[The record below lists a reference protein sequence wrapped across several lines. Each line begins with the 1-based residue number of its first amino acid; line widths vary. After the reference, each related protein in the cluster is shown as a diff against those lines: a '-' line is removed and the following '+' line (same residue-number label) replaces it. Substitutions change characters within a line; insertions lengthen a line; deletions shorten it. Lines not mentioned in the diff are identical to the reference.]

1 MFRNKFAFSINECA
15 FPPSGGRDDFGTLG
29 TEEARRCSCD
39 GTGEEAR
46 CWHSCWTENL
56 LCQHIAISLVWQQ
69 PEPPACRS
77 STCGC
82 GRVPV
87 LGWGSLR
94 HFARSLPWPLSHCAL
109 SHSVWPRLA
118 FLALPWIHPLC
129 FCLSACLPLS
139 PFSDLSED
147 ITSSV
152 KPSLTTLSKIAVT
165 CPSHPSN
172 QSLALFFS
180 KHWLLPET
188 HFLTCLVVFSPTIEC
203 KLLEI

>member
-1 MFRNKFAFSINECA
+1 MFRNKFAFSINECV
-15 FPPSGGRDDFGTLG
+15 FPPSGGREDFGDVG
-29 TEEARRCSCD
+29 HRRGAVLLLWL

-69 PEPPACRS
+69 PGPPACRS

-82 GRVPV
+82 GYVPF

-94 HFARSLPWPLSHCAL
+94 HVALLTSLTSLPLCAESL
-109 SHSVWPRLA
+109 CLTHTSL
-118 FLALPWIHPLC
+118 LALPWIHPLC
-129 FCLSACLPLS
+129 FCLLACLPLS

-165 CPSHPSN
+165 CLSHPSH
-172 QSLALFFS
+172 QSLALFFQNIGYCL
-180 KHWLLPET
+180 KHVSWLA
-188 HFLTCLVVFSPTIEC
+188 
-203 KLLEI
+203 